1 MKYKPGERSFSL
13 IETVIAL
20 SIVTFLIIEVS
31 AVQGNAI
38 LFSDYGRNITQAI
51 WLAKR
56 VMANVEYRASYSD
69 FKDLEVSEPVQA
81 FEDFPEYS
89 YSLEIREW
97 KLSLTQI
104 LQMAISGNLGG
115 AEASDDSDDPNAGEL
130 RFIEQGVKQVFGDEP
145 IFMTARVEVSW
156 AEGAARNNTS
166 LTHLFTNQKKL
177 DDYIATLK
185 PVWDQVT
192 KPKSTSTATKTSTET
207 STATSVSP
215 NPVEG

>member
-1 MKYKPGERSFSL
+1 MINKLGERSFSL

-56 VMANVEYRASYSD
+56 VMANVEYRASYTD
-69 FKDLEVSEPVQA
+69 FKDLEVNEPSQA

-89 YSLEIREW
+89 YAVDIREW
-97 KLSLTQI
+97 KLSLTKI
-104 LQMAISGNLGG
+104 LQMAISGSLGG
-115 AEASDDSDDPNAGEL
+115 GEAAEDGDDPNAAEM

-145 IFMTARVEVSW
+145 IFMTAKVEVSW
-156 AEGAARNNTS
+156 AEGAARNSTS

-192 KPKSTSTATKTSTET
+192 KPKATSTKTSIQTNT
-207 STATSVSP
+207 STSVSP
-215 NPVEG
+215 EPGGG